1 MTASLIWNNLLVYS
15 LQLGLLVGLAAFVP
29 SLLRLRIPAGRLAY
43 LQILLGACLLLP
55 VLQPWRQAA
64 AGGSVEITTSLGVAR
79 ESAASAAWRIP
90 WVPVALALVAAG
102 IVIRLAWLGIGM
114 LRLRRLHRHA
124 TPLSLGERVPT
135 LLSGDI
141 SSPVTFGFFRPVVL
155 LPARFPDL
163 DPAMQRAILC
173 HEFLHIERGDWIFT
187 VAEELVRGLFWF
199 HPAIWW
205 LLAEIQLAREEA
217 VDRATV
223 ERTRAREPYID
234 ALLAVA
240 SGNIQPDLAP
250 APLFLKRR
258 HLKHRVAS
266 IFQEVHMT
274 KTGLFSRLAAGLT
287 MMIAAG
293 WLVTGTLPLTAQDVK
308 DAPGVTVDLGGARL
322 LHRAPVAYPQSA
334 QTKGVQGVVTVEATL
349 DASGDVR
356 DARVLSGPDELRNP
370 ALDSVLRW
378 HFADGSAG
386 ATRQINIAFQ
396 LPDQKPGSPL
406 VRSNFARLV
415 DGRTL
420 KSISVTGLS
429 DQSRA
434 DLMSRLPVREG
445 VILTQDQLG
454 RLEQAVHEFDEH
466 LRLVWMTDIANEA
479 RLEIRTPSAP
489 PPPPPPAAPAAL
501 AAGTTQRLRIGGNV
515 QQTKLVSQVRP
526 VYPPDAKLQRVQ
538 GVVQLSAV
546 IAKDGTIQ
554 TLEVIS
560 GDPLLVP
567 SALEAVRQWRYQP
580 TLLNGNPVEV
590 ITQIDINY
598 TLSQ

>member
-1 MTASLIWNNLLVYS
+1 
-15 LQLGLLVGLAAFVP
+15 
-29 SLLRLRIPAGRLAY
+29 
-43 LQILLGACLLLP
+43 
-55 VLQPWRQAA
+55 
-64 AGGSVEITTSLGVAR
+64 
-79 ESAASAAWRIP
+79 
-90 WVPVALALVAAG
+90 
-102 IVIRLAWLGIGM
+102 
-114 LRLRRLHRHA
+114 
-124 TPLSLGERVPT
+124 
-135 LLSGDI
+135 
-141 SSPVTFGFFRPVVL
+141 
-155 LPARFPDL
+155 
-163 DPAMQRAILC
+163 
-173 HEFLHIERGDWIFT
+173 
-187 VAEELVRGLFWF
+187 
-199 HPAIWW
+199 
-205 LLAEIQLAREEA
+205 
-217 VDRATV
+217 
-223 ERTRAREPYID
+223 
-234 ALLAVA
+234 
-240 SGNIQPDLAP
+240 
-250 APLFLKRR
+250 
-258 HLKHRVAS
+258 
-266 IFQEVHMT
+266 MT

-429 DQSRA
+429 DQARA

-445 VILTQDQLG
+445 VILTQDQVG

-489 PPPPPPAAPAAL
+489 PPPPPPPAPAAL

-538 GVVQLSAV
+538 GLVQLSAV

-580 TLLNGNPVEV
+580 TLLNGDPVEV